1 MTISSTLP
9 FLSSVLPAVLPPF
22 VLVVLAL
29 VLPSTAERLP
39 LAHRLSSSL
48 LIFGVGRGRGGTAV
62 RSPFSS
68 VSAFSSDLVRTT
80 GDITTVRNDLISPRF
95 ALLIRGTL
103 RAGALA
109 ATAHGPRDP
118 QTDGRGAREFPLL
131 ALLLLLGALLA
142 LTVSTARD
150 LFLALERVTLSSY
163 VLVAS
168 ARHHRFSTYAG
179 VQYFLLGAVPSA
191 ALVLAFALLYR
202 QTGALA
208 IADLDLLASTVTTL
222 TVAGTAVSGVDLS
235 GTSVSQLAEAEVV
248 GEVVATSSFLEQ
260 RAGISSTF
268 PLETLLATVSPLA
281 VLPTRALVFLLTNLF
296 FKRTAAP
303 VQFWAPSVYGKAPL
317 PAVAVLATLSK
328 ARALLV
334 LLALLRTVF
343 APLAPLTTPILLVV
357 GILSVRAGR
366 LGAFGERET
375 KRFLVYSSR
384 GHVGFRLLGV
394 ALSRLVGIAASLH
407 YLPVY
412 LASALL
418 S

>member
-22 VLVVLAL
+22 VIVILAL
-29 VLPSTAERLP
+29 VLPATAERLP
-39 LAHRLSSSL
+39 LAHRLSSAL
-48 LIFGVGRGRGGTAV
+48 LIFGVGRRRGGTAV
-62 RSPFSS
+62 RVPFA
-68 VSAFSSDLVRTT
+68 SANTPAFGIVQTT
-80 GDITTVRNDLISPRF
+80 GDIAVARNDLISPRF
-95 ALLIRGTL
+95 ALLIRGAL

-191 ALVLAFALLYR
+191 ALVIAFALLYR

-208 IADLDLLASTVTTL
+208 LADLDLLASTASRATL
-222 TVAGTAVSGVDLS
+222 FSAAGVAVSGTDLQGKS
-235 GTSVSQLAEAEVV
+235 GSLDTQPV
-248 GEVVATSSFLEQ
+248 GEVVGSSASLD
-260 RAGISSTF
+260 RVDGVASVF

-281 VLPTRALVFLLTNLF
+281 VLPTRALVFLLTNLL

-303 VQFWAPSVYGKAPL
+303 VQF
-317 PAVAVLATLSK
+317 
-328 ARALLV
+328 
-334 LLALLRTVF
+334 
-343 APLAPLTTPILLVV
+343 
-357 GILSVRAGR
+357 
-366 LGAFGERET
+366 
-375 KRFLVYSSR
+375 
-384 GHVGFRLLGV
+384 
-394 ALSRLVGIAASLH
+394 
-407 YLPVY
+407 
-412 LASALL
+412 
-418 S
+418 